1 MRIIVGAQ
9 CGIWNRYFA
18 HRCYRRRAG
27 GLARQPT
34 MQPQGLGNLFTDS
47 ENRIERGHRI
57 LKNHGD
63 VIAAHVAHLAVG
75 KPEQI
80 FSVKE
85 NFPADDFPRRR
96 DQPHDRQRGH
106 RFATA
111 ALAHQAQ

>member
-47 ENRIERGHRI
+47 EN
-57 LKNHGD
+57 
-63 VIAAHVAHLAVG
+63 
-75 KPEQI
+75 P
-80 FSVKE
+80 KE
-85 NFPADDFPRRR
+85 
-96 DQPHDRQRGH
+96 
-106 RFATA
+106 
-111 ALAHQAQ
+111 L